1 MRLSNVIVT
10 SLFGALCSA
19 EVVDRQQLAY
29 APTPE
34 GTWTVPKVQGKTTLL
49 DFINSRSDL
58 TTLAELLKEPA
69 GELSTPPPPTVS
81 MLTYQGFATAFDT
94 IPGWDFTFFAPSNEA
109 FNNTGQYFDTYAA
122 TAKGRWWLGNLLQHH
137 YIPNTKVA
145 SSVFN
150 TTKTRLQTGTF
161 LFIGT
166 QVVDGTI
173 TLNDVSKVTE
183 SDLAV
188 EKVGIDQAMGL
199 LKQVLLIDPNKK
211 GVVHIIDRILDPSAQ
226 VYEGDIARAPQR
238 FIAGS
243 CSNPALPYC

>member
-1 MRLSNVIVT
+1 MRPSNVIIS
-10 SLFGALCSA
+10 SLFGAVCSA
-19 EVVDRQQLAY
+19 EVVDRKQLAY

-58 TTLAELLKEPA
+58 TTLAKLLKEPA
-69 GELSTPPPPTVS
+69 GFT
-81 MLTYQGFATAFDT
+81 TAFDT
-94 IPGWDFTFFAPSNEA
+94 VSGWDFTFFAPSNEA
-109 FNNTGQYFDTYAA
+109 FNNTGQYLETYAA
-122 TAKGRWWLGNLLQHH
+122 TAKGKWWLGNLLQHH

-145 SSVFN
+145 SSIFN
-150 TTKTRLQTGTF
+150 TTKTRLQTGTY

-166 QVVDGTI
+166 QVVDGTL
-173 TLNDVSKVTE
+173 TLNGVSKVTE

-188 EKVGIDQAMGL
+188 ER
-199 LKQVLLIDPNKK
+199 K

>member
-1 MRLSNVIVT
+1 MRPSNVIIS
-10 SLFGALCSA
+10 SLFGAVCSA
-19 EVVDRQQLAY
+19 EVVDRKQLAY

-58 TTLAELLKEPA
+58 TTLAKLLKEPA
-69 GELSTPPPPTVS
+69 GFT
-81 MLTYQGFATAFDT
+81 TAFDT
-94 IPGWDFTFFAPSNEA
+94 VPSWDFTFFAPSNEA

-122 TAKGRWWLGNLLQHH
+122 TAKGKWWLGNLLQHH

-145 SSVFN
+145 SSTFN
-150 TTKTRLQTGTF
+150 TTKTRLQTGTY

-166 QVVDGTI
+166 QVVDGTL
-173 TLNDVSKVTE
+173 TLNGVSKVTE

-188 EKVGIDQAMGL
+188 ERVGINQIVGL
-199 LKQVLLIDPNKK
+199 LEQVLLIDPNEK

>member
-1 MRLSNVIVT
+1 MRPSNVIIS
-10 SLFGALCSA
+10 SLFGAVCSA
-19 EVVDRQQLAY
+19 EVVDRKQLAY

-58 TTLAELLKEPA
+58 TTLAKLLKEPA
-69 GELSTPPPPTVS
+69 GFT
-81 MLTYQGFATAFDT
+81 TAFDT
-94 IPGWDFTFFAPSNEA
+94 VPGWDFTFFAPSNEA

-122 TAKGRWWLGNLLQHH
+122 TAKGKWWLGNLLQHH

-145 SSVFN
+145 SSIFN
-150 TTKTRLQTGTF
+150 TTKTRLQTGTY

-166 QVVDGTI
+166 QVVGGTL
-173 TLNDVSKVTE
+173 TLNGVSKVTE

-188 EKVGIDQAMGL
+188 ERVGINQIVGL
-199 LKQVLLIDPNKK
+199 LEQVLLIDPNEK